1 MADAIRLSENPKTAL
16 LTLNGRICAQNDDS
30 LSEALE
36 KLGKLAGDIKAIDLT
51 SVEFIDSYALGQIL
65 FFCSSIRDEGK
76 KVVVINASPND
87 SSYVYKLIEVA
98 ELSQV
103 VEIVSDIS
111 AIGTG
116 TNGNGS

>member
-1 MADAIRLSENPKTAL
+1 MADTIRLSETPKAAF

-30 LSEALE
+30 LSAALE
-36 KLGKLAGDIKAIDLT
+36 KLKKLPGDVKAIDLT

-65 FFCSSIRDEGK
+65 FFCSSVRDEGK
-76 KVVVINASPND
+76 KAVIVNSSPND

-103 VEIVSDIS
+103 VEIVSDIA
-111 AIGTG
+111 AIDTG
-116 TNGNGS
+116 TSSIGS